1 MAKKGETEVRPVVS
15 ILGTP
20 VKVSY
25 GPGDVPG
32 FDYKAKLGDPGEY
45 PYTRGVY
52 STMYRSALWT
62 MRQYSGQ
69 STPDSTNERFK
80 YLLEERPDGA

>member
-1 MAKKGETEVRPVVS
+1 MVS

-20 VKVSY
+20 VKCFY
-25 GPGDVPG
+25 APEDLPG
-32 FDYKAKLGDPGEY
+32 FDYKEKLGDPGEY

-80 YLLEERPDGA
+80 YLLEERPDGT